1 MSRGRTHTSALTRCK
16 AASQSSRRRKTSRRV
31 LKPCKG
37 AQNNVLERERWY
49 SRKAALSCVALHV
62 LPGSPALLVIGLRPT
77 LRTGFCEALVLGL
90 KRFVGRSWVQNVTV
104 KTAFRSHWLRVGVRS
119 SLLHQKCGRAL
130 YTDAATQD
138 RL

>member
-1 MSRGRTHTSALTRCK
+1 MSRGPTLTSALTRCK

-62 LPGSPALLVIGLRPT
+62 LPSRL
-77 LRTGFCEALVLGL
+77 
-90 KRFVGRSWVQNVTV
+90 
-104 KTAFRSHWLRVGVRS
+104 
-119 SLLHQKCGRAL
+119 
-130 YTDAATQD
+130 ATQD
-138 RL
+138 FLIGAAGIALFYRLQRFAVRYEFFSETRRTAGSNLPHTYSGR